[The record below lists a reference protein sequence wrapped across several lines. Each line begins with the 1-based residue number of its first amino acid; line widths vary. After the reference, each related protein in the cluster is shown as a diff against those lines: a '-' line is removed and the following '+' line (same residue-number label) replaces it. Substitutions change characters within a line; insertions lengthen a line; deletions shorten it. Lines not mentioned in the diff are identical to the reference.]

1 MKRLLY
7 IVALLFL
14 PLYALSQEVTAKP
27 QCPVFTAVEFEGGGS
42 RLIDTYLSPYSY
54 SGWNI
59 GLNVELMQALK
70 PDNYSWVWQQ
80 LIGLNYGYTRLSMS
94 GAGLTIH
101 GGANYSFAMMHR
113 SDTPID
119 GLQLYYGGNISL
131 MGEGLENYHRG
142 NNPLSVKADISAG
155 FTGMA
160 VYSFA
165 LGKLPI
171 TARYQLTLPV
181 VGVFAQPEYAES
193 YYEVWLGNYN
203 NFLHCGT
210 WANRFDID
218 NRITVDMHMG
228 TWALRIGYHN
238 RINTTYEN
246 NNRYQLVL
254 HNFTVGFAGDIL
266 SVDYKKSNRPI
277 VRALYQLPQ

>member
-7 IVALLFL
+7 ILTLLIAPVISL
-14 PLYALSQEVTAKP
+14 AQEVADKP

-59 GLNVELMQALK
+59 GLNVELMQAMKL
-70 PDNYSWVWQQ
+70 DNYNWVWQQ
-80 LIGLNYGYTRLSMS
+80 LIGLNYGSTRLSMS
-94 GAGLTIH
+94 GAGLSIH
-101 GGANYSFAMMHR
+101 AGANYSFAMMHR
-113 SDTPID
+113 SNTPIE
-119 GLQLYYGGNISL
+119 GLQLYYGGNLSIL
-131 MGEGLENYHRG
+131 GEYIENYHGG
-142 NNPLSVKADISAG
+142 NNPVSVKADLSLG
-155 FTGMA
+155 LTGMA
-160 VYSFA
+160 VYNFA
-165 LGKLPI
+165 LGKLPL

-193 YYEVWLGNYN
+193 YYEVWLGNYD

-218 NRITVDMHMG
+218 NRITIDMHMG

-246 NNRYQLVL
+246 NNRYQLVM
-254 HNFTVGFAGDIL
+254 HNCTVGFAGDIL
-266 SVDYKKSNRPI
+266 SIDYKKSNRPI